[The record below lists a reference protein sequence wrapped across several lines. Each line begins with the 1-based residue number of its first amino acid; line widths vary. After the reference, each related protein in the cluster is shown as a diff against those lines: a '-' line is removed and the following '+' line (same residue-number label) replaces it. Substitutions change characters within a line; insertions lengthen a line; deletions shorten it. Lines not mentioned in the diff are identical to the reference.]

1 MATFLVRRLFGAV
14 LVLFGVAVTVFVIL
28 HLTGDPALIM
38 LPPEAS
44 KADIA
49 TFRHEY
55 GFDKPVLVQ
64 FGDFAVRAVRGDFG
78 NSIRHGDPAMSEA
91 LSRLPAT
98 AELAF
103 AALVLA
109 CLVAIPAGII
119 AAAKRESPF
128 DYLMR
133 GVSLVGQ
140 AAPVYWLG
148 IMLILIFGVQLGWL
162 PIAGRGGWR
171 HLILPTVTLGAF
183 TMARLMRITRSGMLD
198 VARADYVRTALAKGL
213 TPIVVT
219 LKHALRNAIIPIV
232 TIVGLELG
240 NLLSGAVITETIFSW
255 PGIGR
260 LGVQA
265 IYDRDYP
272 VVEAIVILTA
282 AVFVGLN
289 LLVDVFYAAL
299 DPRVTYK

>member
-1 MATFLVRRLFGAV
+1 MVTFLVRRLFGAV
-14 LVLFGVAVTVFVIL
+14 LVLFGVAVTVFIIL
-28 HLTGDPALIM
+28 HLTGDPALVM

-55 GFDKPVLVQ
+55 GFDKPVIVQ
-64 FGDFAVRAVRGDFG
+64 FVDFAVHAVRGDFG

-91 LSRLPAT
+91 LGRLPAT

-103 AALVLA
+103 AALLLA
-109 CLVAIPAGII
+109 CIVAIPAGVI
-119 AAAKRESPF
+119 ASAKRESPF
-128 DYLMR
+128 DYIMR

-162 PIAGRGGWR
+162 PIAGRGGWN
-171 HLILPTVTLGAF
+171 HLILPMVTLGAF
-183 TMARLMRITRSGMLD
+183 TMARLMRITRSSMLD
-198 VARADYVRTALAKGL
+198 VSRVDYVRTALAKGL
-213 TPIVVT
+213 TPVAVT
-219 LKHALRNAIIPIV
+219 LKHTLRNALIPIV

-282 AVFVGLN
+282 AAFVGLN
-289 LLVDVFYAAL
+289 LLVDVLYAAL
-299 DPRVTYK
+299 DPRVTYR

>member
-1 MATFLVRRLFGAV
+1 MVRRLFGAV
-14 LVLFGVAVTVFVIL
+14 LVLFGVAVTVFIIL
-28 HLTGDPALIM
+28 HLTGDPALVM

-44 KADIA
+44 KQDIA

-55 GFDKPVLVQ
+55 GFDQPVLVQ
-64 FGDFAVRAVRGDFG
+64 FGNFAVHAVRGDFG

-91 LSRLPAT
+91 LGRLPAT

-109 CLVAIPAGII
+109 CGIAIPAGII
-119 AAAKRESPF
+119 ASAKRESPF

-162 PIAGRGGWR
+162 PIAGRGGWN

-183 TMARLMRITRSGMLD
+183 TMARLMRITRSSMLD
-198 VARADYVRTALAKGL
+198 ISRVDYVRTALAKGL
-213 TPIVVT
+213 TPLAVT
-219 LKHALRNAIIPIV
+219 LKHTLRNALIPIV

-282 AVFVGLN
+282 AAFVGLN
-289 LLVDVFYAAL
+289 LLVDVLYASL
-299 DPRVTYK
+299 DPRVTYR

>member
-14 LVLFGVAVTVFVIL
+14 LVLFGVAITVFLIL
-28 HLTGDPALIM
+28 HLTGDPAMVM

-44 KADIA
+44 RADIA

-55 GFDKPVLVQ
+55 GFDKPVLLQ
-64 FGDFAVRAVRGDFG
+64 FADFAARAVRGDFG

-91 LSRLPAT
+91 LGRLPAT
-98 AELAF
+98 GELAF
-103 AALVLA
+103 AALLLA
-109 CLVAIPAGII
+109 CVVAIPAGII
-119 AAAKRESPF
+119 AAAKRESVF

-148 IMLILIFGVQLGWL
+148 IMLILIFGVQLNWL
-162 PIAGRGGWR
+162 PIAGRGGLS
-171 HLILPTVTLGAF
+171 HLILPTITLGAF
-183 TMARLMRITRSGMLD
+183 TTARLMRITRSGMLD
-198 VARADYVRTALAKGL
+198 VSRADYVRTALAKGL
-213 TPIVVT
+213 TPIAVT
-219 LKHALRNAIIPIV
+219 VKHALRNTIIPIV
-232 TIVGLELG
+232 TVIGLELG

-260 LGVQA
+260 LAVQA

-272 VVEAIVILTA
+272 VVEAVVILTA
-282 AVFVGLN
+282 VAFVGIN
-289 LLVDVFYAAL
+289 LLVDVLYAAL
-299 DPRVTYK
+299 DPRVTYR

>member
-28 HLTGDPALIM
+28 HLTGDPALVM

-49 TFRHEY
+49 AFRHQY
-55 GFDKPVLVQ
+55 GFDQPVFVQ
-64 FGDFAVRAVRGDFG
+64 FAAFAIHAVRGDFG
-78 NSIRHGDPAMSEA
+78 NSIRHGDPAMAEA
-91 LSRLPAT
+91 LGRLPAT

-103 AALVLA
+103 AALMLA
-109 CLVAIPAGII
+109 CAVAIPAGII
-119 AAAKRESPF
+119 ASAKRESPF
-128 DYLMR
+128 DYVMR

-162 PIAGRGGWR
+162 PIAGRGGWN

-213 TPIVVT
+213 TPIAVT

-282 AVFVGLN
+282 AAFVGLN
-289 LLVDVFYAAL
+289 LLVDLLYAAL